1 MHKFDYSF
9 LDEGVLPAELVN
21 LTSTISALNAISEER
36 RDKNITVYTELEKIA
51 RIQSVK
57 GSNAIEGIV
66 TTDARIK
73 EIVEGNSAPLNHTEM
88 EIAGYRNALDE
99 IHAYYDQ
106 MVVS

>member
-1 MHKFDYSF
+1 MSEKGNDIEAVKASK
-9 LDEGVLPAELVN
+9 LV
-21 LTSTISALNAISEER
+21 
-36 RDKNITVYTELEKIA
+36 IA

-57 GSNAIEGIV
+57 GSNAIEGII

-99 IHAYYDQ
+99 IHTSLTA
-106 MVVS
+106 